1 MTTRDDEADLMLTMP
16 MKTGQKD
23 ERVGLL
29 EAVSFPVL
37 TGLPFLPH
45 RFRNTKDRER
55 GHPLGES
62 ILKEDPHASSRSTQ
76 GILLRRRSAANGADP
91 PPKERLRDR
100 RRWSRSPTKGAPAGP
115 APVEQPPSLRF
126 HSGPGRRALGA
137 PLHCPSAPESAASRR
152 GPYPLGAP
160 HYDGKESTRSLAAS
174 SARGGKSRPPP
185 PVQSQAISNCA
196 GRCANLCV
204 PAPRAKKPPQR
215 APTPS
220 ASQTTNGQLG

>member
-100 RRWSRSPTKGAPAGP
+100 RQWSNLRAFGFTAAQAAALLELPRITLQRLNQQHRAEGPSRWRAALRREGKHKIAAGLKCEGWEVSASTAGPIPSHLKLRGEMCQPLRPGTARQEASPSARLRRPQAKRLTASSGAP
-115 APVEQPPSLRF
+115 
-126 HSGPGRRALGA
+126 
-137 PLHCPSAPESAASRR
+137 
-152 GPYPLGAP
+152 
-160 HYDGKESTRSLAAS
+160 
-174 SARGGKSRPPP
+174 
-185 PVQSQAISNCA
+185 
-196 GRCANLCV
+196 
-204 PAPRAKKPPQR
+204 
-215 APTPS
+215 
-220 ASQTTNGQLG
+220 